1 MEEDWDRDSSA
12 RTFGRYRVQTPCL
25 YVLHVSLHSLVQS
38 SFMKLITVSRVKK
51 RKQKKRVILY
61 AREPSL
67 ILNGKIRIGLL
78 YVTGMKESTIK

>member
-25 YVLHVSLHSLVQS
+25 YVLHASLHSFVQS
-38 SFMKLITVSRVKK
+38 SFMKLITISRVKK

-61 AREPSL
+61 ASEPSL
-67 ILNGKIRIGLL
+67 ILNGEIRIGLL
-78 YVTGMKESTIK
+78 YVNGMKESTIK